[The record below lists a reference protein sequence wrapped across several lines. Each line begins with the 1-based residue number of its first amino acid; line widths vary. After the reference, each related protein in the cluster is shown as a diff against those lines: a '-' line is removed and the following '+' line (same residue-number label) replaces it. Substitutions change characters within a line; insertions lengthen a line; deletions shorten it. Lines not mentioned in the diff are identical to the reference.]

1 MANDDDEDDDMK
13 LKSGDNN
20 NNGIAV
26 NDVKSATRAADDAEP
41 VARRIA
47 KAAVAFLLWM
57 VLNISLSFSNKYL
70 FVYEHYLFP
79 LLIVIMGTMATFF
92 GTGLMLLLRVDE
104 FQWRLCM

>member
-1 MANDDDEDDDMK
+1 MSKDE
-13 LKSGDNN
+13 
-20 NNGIAV
+20 AV
-26 NDVKSATRAADDAEP
+26 SESTM
-41 VARRIA
+41 RRIC
-47 KAAVAFLLWM
+47 KAATAFFVWM

-104 FQWRLCM
+104 FQYNLCMYDEREGWCILV

>member
-1 MANDDDEDDDMK
+1 MSEKQNDE
-13 LKSGDNN
+13 LPLE
-20 NNGIAV
+20 
-26 NDVKSATRAADDAEP
+26 SATR
-41 VARRIA
+41 RIC
-47 KAAVAFLLWM
+47 KAAAAFFVWM

-104 FQWRLCM
+104 FQYKLCM

>member
-1 MANDDDEDDDMK
+1 MANDDDEDDDVK
-13 LKSGDNN
+13 LKSGDNKT
-20 NNGIAV
+20 GIAV
-26 NDVKSATRAADDAEP
+26 NVKSTEVNAAADDAEP